1 MGLQLRDK
9 MKLRQH
15 IDQNHKGNI
24 AEFCRA
30 AGVSHTQALR
40 WLDYGCIWLD
50 GQVWKQQSKIETE
63 TDKFNKAAKVFDD
76 LND

>member
-1 MGLQLRDK
+1 

-30 AGVSHTQALR
+30 VGVSHTKALR
-40 WLDYGCIWLD
+40 WLKYDCTWQD
-50 GQVWKQQSKIETE
+50 GQVLRVIWSS
-63 TDKFNKAAKVFDD
+63 DDAALYRK
-76 LND
+76 LKGE